1 MAMPRKVQDRFMR
14 NLFDAMYRHA
24 DEAGDRVAVSD
35 SKGIIRRGELLA
47 NVIGLAAD
55 LGPQAGP
62 IGILAPNGIDWVI
75 AQLGCALAGKIVV
88 PLPTFF
94 SSAQL
99 GHIVR
104 TASVGLILTTN
115 EAKPLTQQSGVA
127 TRLVGDHVALTDRRD
142 PVDGFGQIIYT
153 SGSTGQPKGVRHESG
168 QIAWSAAALA
178 NATGAAAEDTYLS
191 VLPLPLLLET
201 ICSIFIPAMLGAY
214 VHFDTAL
221 AEQVGLG
228 DAKGISRAFELKQP
242 TTSVV
247 VPQLLKQWVGELQ
260 AVGSRAPAS
269 LRFVAVGGA
278 PVPRRVADK
287 AGELGIPVH
296 EGYGLSECCS
306 VVALN
311 RPGERRAGTVG
322 RPLDGLKVS
331 IDDGEIVVDGPS
343 ITDGYLGQ
351 GPAQRPWRTGDLG
364 VIDQDGLLTIHGRK
378 DSLIVTSFGRN
389 ISPEWIET
397 MLLGDLRIA
406 FCAVVGHGAP
416 SLTAVIIPSRP
427 GESWFANASYADV
440 LGLVSKCC
448 AGAPEYAVPRTC
460 VVASLQEAISNQL
473 LTNGRPARKQ
483 IKKFVA
489 TKTPPAPAAAISKV
503 QGI

>member
-1 MAMPRKVQDRFMR
+1 MAMTRKVQDRFMR
-14 NLFDAMYRHA
+14 NLFDAMYRRAH
-24 DEAGDRVAVSD
+24 EAGDKVAVSD
-35 SKGIIRRGELLA
+35 SKGIIHRGELLA
-47 NVIGLAAD
+47 KVIGLAAD
-55 LGPQAGP
+55 LGPEPGP
-62 IGILAPNGIDWVI
+62 IGILAPNGIDWVV
-75 AQLGCALAGKIVV
+75 AQLGCALAGKITV
-88 PLPTFF
+88 PLPSFF

-99 GHIVR
+99 GHVVR
-104 TASVGLILTTN
+104 SASVGLILTTD
-115 EAKPLTQQSGVA
+115 ETAPLTQQSGAV
-127 TRLVGDHVALTDRRD
+127 TSLISDHVALTDRPD

-168 QIAWSAAALA
+168 QIAWSAAALMG
-178 NATGAAAEDTYLS
+178 ATGATAEDTYLS

-201 ICSIFIPAMLGAY
+201 ICSIFIPGMLGAY

-221 AEQVGLG
+221 AEQVGRG
-228 DAKGISRAFELKQP
+228 DPKGISRAFELRKP

-260 AVGSRAPAS
+260 AGGSRAPVS
-269 LRFVAVGGA
+269 LRFVAAGGA
-278 PVPRRVADK
+278 PVPRQVADM
-287 AGELGIPVH
+287 AWEFGIPVH

-311 RPGERRAGTVG
+311 RPGERRADSVG
-322 RPLDGLKVS
+322 RPLEGLKVS

-351 GPAQRPWRTGDLG
+351 APATRPWRTGDLG
-364 VIDQDGLLTIHGRK
+364 AIDQDGFLTIHGRK

-416 SLTAVIIPSRP
+416 YLTAVLIPSRP
-427 GESWFANASYADV
+427 GESWFTHASYADV
-440 LGLVSKCC
+440 LGLISKCC
-448 AGAPEYAVPRTC
+448 SGAPEYAVPRAW
-460 VVASLQEAISNQL
+460 VVASFQEAISNQL
-473 LTNGRPARKQ
+473 LTNGRPARKH
-483 IKKFVA
+483 IEGFVA
-489 TKTPPAPAAAISKV
+489 AKMPPAPAAAI
-503 QGI
+503 

>member
-1 MAMPRKVQDRFMR
+1 MR
-14 NLFDAMYRHA
+14 RLFEALNRHA
-24 DEAGDRVAVSD
+24 TEASDKIAVSD
-35 SKGIIRRGELLA
+35 SEGVIRRGELLRR
-47 NVIGLAAD
+47 VSGLAAD
-55 LGPQAGP
+55 IKTQSGA
-62 IGILAPNGIDWVI
+62 IGILAPNGIDWVV
-75 AQLGCALAGKIVV
+75 AQLGCALAGKIAV

-94 SSAQL
+94 SSTQL

-104 TASVGLILTTN
+104 SASVGLILTIDQ
-115 EAKPLTQQSGVA
+115 AQPLTQQSGVPI
-127 TRLVGDHVALTDRRD
+127 RLINDHGAAKSLSD

-178 NATGAAAEDTYLS
+178 AATDATAEDRYLS

-221 AEQVGLG
+221 AEQVGRG
-228 DAKGISRAFELKQP
+228 DAKGISRAFDLNQP

-260 AVGSRAPAS
+260 AGGNRAPSS

-278 PVPRRVADK
+278 PVPQQVAEK
-287 AGELGIPVH
+287 AWKLGIPVH

-306 VVALN
+306 VVAVN
-311 RPGERRAGTVG
+311 RPGERRPDTVG
-322 RPLDGLKVS
+322 RPLRGLNVS

-351 GPAQRPWRTGDLG
+351 GPAHRPWRTGDLG
-364 VIDQDGLLTIHGRK
+364 AIDQNGFLKIHGRK

-389 ISPEWIET
+389 VSPEWIET
-397 MLLGDLRIA
+397 MLLGDLRVA
-406 FCAVVGHGAP
+406 FCAVVGHGEP
-416 SLTAVIIPSRP
+416 YLTAVIVPSGP
-427 GESWFANASYADV
+427 GEAWFANATYNDV
-440 LGLVSKCC
+440 LGLISDCC
-448 AGAPEYAVPRTC
+448 SLAPEYAVPRAC
-460 VVASLQEAISNQL
+460 VVSSFQEAVGNQL

-483 IKKFVA
+483 IEKFVA
-489 TKTPPAPAAAISKV
+489 AKAPPAPASTI
-503 QGI
+503 

>member
-1 MAMPRKVQDRFMR
+1 MAMTRKVQDRFMR
-14 NLFDAMYRHA
+14 NLFDAMHRLAH
-24 DEAGDRVAVSD
+24 EAGDKVAVSD
-35 SKGIIRRGELLA
+35 SKGIIHRGEFLA
-47 NVIGLAAD
+47 KVIGLAAD
-55 LGPQAGP
+55 VGPQPGP
-62 IGILAPNGIDWVI
+62 IGILAPNGIDWVV

-104 TASVGLILTTN
+104 SASVGLILTTK
-115 EAKPLTQQSGVA
+115 EVKPLTQQSGVA
-127 TRLVGDHVALTDRRD
+127 SRLIGAHGARTDRRD
-142 PVDGFGQIIYT
+142 PVGGFGQIIFT
-153 SGSTGQPKGVRHESG
+153 SGSTGEPKGVRHESG
-168 QIAWSAAALA
+168 QIAWLAAALA
-178 NATGAAAEDTYLS
+178 NATGATAEDTYLS

-201 ICSIFIPAMLGAY
+201 ICAIFVPAMLGAY
-214 VHFDTAL
+214 VHFDTAM
-221 AEQVGLG
+221 AEQVGRG

-247 VPQLLKQWVGELQ
+247 APQLLKQWVGELQ
-260 AVGSRAPAS
+260 AAGSRAPAS

-278 PVPRRVADK
+278 PVPRQVADK
-287 AGELGIPVH
+287 AAELGIPVH

-322 RPLDGLKVS
+322 RPLEGLKVS

-351 GPAQRPWRTGDLG
+351 GPARRPWRTGDLG
-364 VIDQDGLLTIHGRK
+364 AIDRDGFLTIHGRK

-397 MLLGDLRIA
+397 MLLGDPRIA
-406 FCAVVGHGAP
+406 FCAVVGYGAP

-427 GESWFANASYADV
+427 GESWFAKASHADV
-440 LGLVSKCC
+440 MGLMSECC
-448 AGAPEYAVPRTC
+448 AGAPEYAVPQAC
-460 VVASLQEAISNQL
+460 VVASLQEAVSNKL
-473 LTNGRPARKQ
+473 LINARPARKQ
-483 IKKFVA
+483 IEKFVA
-489 TKTPPAPAAAISKV
+489 AKTPPAPAAAIQHS
-503 QGI
+503 

>member
-1 MAMPRKVQDRFMR
+1 MAMTRNVQDRFMR

-24 DEAGDRVAVSD
+24 DEAGDKVAVSD
-35 SKGIIRRGELLA
+35 SKGIIHRGELLA
-47 NVIGLAAD
+47 KVIGLAAD
-55 LGPQAGP
+55 LGPQPGP

-127 TRLVGDHVALTDRRD
+127 TRLIGDHVALTDRPD
-142 PVDGFGQIIYT
+142 PADGFGQIIYT

-178 NATGAAAEDTYLS
+178 NATGATADDAYLS

-201 ICSIFIPAMLGAY
+201 ICAIFIPATLGAY

-221 AEQVGLG
+221 AEQVGRG
-228 DAKGISRAFELKQP
+228 DAKGISRAFELKRP

-260 AVGSRAPAS
+260 MVGGRAPAS

-278 PVPRRVADK
+278 PVPRQVADK

-311 RPGERRAGTVG
+311 RPGDRRAGTVG
-322 RPLDGLKVS
+322 RPLKGLKVS

-364 VIDQDGLLTIHGRK
+364 AIDQDGLLTIHGRK

-397 MLLGDLRIA
+397 MLLGDPRIA
-406 FCAVVGHGAP
+406 FCTVVGHRAP
-416 SLTAVIIPSRP
+416 SLTAVIIPSPR
-427 GESWFANASYADV
+427 GESWFANATYADV
-440 LGLVSKCC
+440 MGLMSECC
-448 AGAPEYAVPRTC
+448 AGAPEYAAPQAC
-460 VVASLQEAISNQL
+460 VVASLQEAISNRL
-473 LTNGRPARKQ
+473 LTNGRPARQQ
-483 IKKFVA
+483 IEQFVA
-489 TKTPPAPAAAISKV
+489 TKAPPAPAAVISKV
-503 QGI
+503 

>member
-1 MAMPRKVQDRFMR
+1 
-14 NLFDAMYRHA
+14 
-24 DEAGDRVAVSD
+24 VAEFS
-35 SKGIIRRGELLA
+35 
-47 NVIGLAAD
+47 
-55 LGPQAGP
+55 
-62 IGILAPNGIDWVI
+62 
-75 AQLGCALAGKIVV
+75 
-88 PLPTFF
+88 PT
-94 SSAQL
+94 L
-99 GHIVR
+99 
-104 TASVGLILTTN
+104 
-115 EAKPLTQQSGVA
+115 
-127 TRLVGDHVALTDRRD
+127 
-142 PVDGFGQIIYT
+142 YT

-168 QIAWSAAALA
+168 QISWSAAALIG
-178 NATGAAAEDTYLS
+178 ATGATAEDTYLS

-201 ICSIFIPAMLGAY
+201 ICSIFIPGMLGAY

-221 AEQVGLG
+221 AEQVGRG
-228 DAKGISRAFELKQP
+228 DAKGISRAFELKHP
-242 TTSVV
+242 TTGAV

-278 PVPRRVADK
+278 PVPRQVADK

-311 RPGERRAGTVG
+311 RSGERRAGTVG
-322 RPLDGLKVS
+322 RPLEGLKVS

-364 VIDQDGLLTIHGRK
+364 AIDRDGLLTIHGRK

-440 LGLVSKCC
+440 LGLMSECC
-448 AGAPEYAVPRTC
+448 AGAPEYAVPQAC

-483 IKKFVA
+483 IEKFVA

>member
-1 MAMPRKVQDRFMR
+1 M
-14 NLFDAMYRHA
+14 
-24 DEAGDRVAVSD
+24 
-35 SKGIIRRGELLA
+35 
-47 NVIGLAAD
+47 
-55 LGPQAGP
+55 
-62 IGILAPNGIDWVI
+62 
-75 AQLGCALAGKIVV
+75 
-88 PLPTFF
+88 
-94 SSAQL
+94 AQL

-104 TASVGLILTTN
+104 SASVGLILTTDQTL
-115 EAKPLTQQSGVA
+115 PLTLQSGVPTSPISDHDAA
-127 TRLVGDHVALTDRRD
+127 TGLSE

-178 NATGAAAEDTYLS
+178 AATGATAEDTYLS

-221 AEQVGLG
+221 AEQVGRG
-228 DAKGISRAFELKQP
+228 DAKGISRAFDLQQP

-260 AVGSRAPAS
+260 AAGNRAPSS

-278 PVPRRVADK
+278 PVPQQVAEK
-287 AGELGIPVH
+287 AWKLGIPVH

-306 VVALN
+306 VVAVN
-311 RPGERRAGTVG
+311 RPGERRPETVG
-322 RPLDGLKVS
+322 RPLRGLNVS

-351 GPAQRPWRTGDLG
+351 GPAQKPWRTGDLG
-364 VIDQDGLLTIHGRK
+364 AIDQDGYLKIQGRK

-389 ISPEWIET
+389 VSSEWIET
-397 MLLGDLRIA
+397 MLLGDLRVA
-406 FCAVVGHGAP
+406 FCAVVGHGEP
-416 SLTAVIIPSRP
+416 YLTAVIVPSGP
-427 GESWFANASYADV
+427 GEAWFANATYSDV
-440 LGLVSKCC
+440 LSLISGCC
-448 AGAPEYAVPRTC
+448 SGAPEYAVPRAC
-460 VVASLQEAISNQL
+460 VVSSFQEAVGNRL

-483 IKKFVA
+483 IEKFVA
-489 TKTPPAPAAAISKV
+489 AKAPPPAASTI
-503 QGI
+503 